1 MQHRTL
7 SAVVSIVAVAAI
19 VIGVNMFADAR
30 VANVQVDLTQQHLY
44 TLSPGTRQ
52 ILAGLKDPVTL
63 KLFYSRKLGAAV
75 PSYGAYADRVREML
89 EQYAAVS
96 NGKVKLEF
104 YDPEPFSST
113 EDHALA
119 YGLQGVPVDQSGE
132 QVYFGLAAT
141 NLLDD
146 ERTIGFFQP
155 EREPFLEYDL
165 SKLIYD
171 LSNPTRPVVGVM
183 SALPLE
189 GDPRAMMMNQGRPGG
204 AGQPYAST
212 MLLHQTNEV
221 RTVPTD
227 AQVIDPAIQVLL
239 VAEVPNMSVATQYA
253 IDQFVMRGGRL
264 MAMVDPWSE
273 AMAAAPSPTGM
284 PPDNTSSDLPTLFK
298 AWGIEFDPNQVVG
311 DLDGAWRVRAGPSD
325 RVQAV
330 DYVAWFNIR
339 DGINHSDPATAD
351 LQQVTVASPGFIAKA
366 PGAAINFTPLLI
378 SGLRSG
384 LLPVDAVKMPDPA
397 KVLANFKPEGGPRVI
412 AARLRG
418 ELKSAFTGP
427 PPLAKDQKLPAN
439 FPAYIAATKGPANLV
454 VVADSDIL
462 DDRFWVRIQDFFGQ
476 SQATPFSDNGP
487 FVANL
492 VDTLAGGDALIGLR
506 ARGTSSRPFVLVD
519 QMQADAES
527 QFRQTEQTLQQH
539 LDAVQKQLQTLRQ
552 GNAPGGGTSAGQSG
566 DQSAQPV
573 ITAEQRSAIDAAR
586 QDILTTRQKLRAVQF
601 DLNRGIAR
609 LETELRLFDI
619 VLVPAV
625 LTLLAIGLGIVRRR
639 RRTRAVPSGPR
650 ASGAHA

>member
-1 MQHRTL
+1 
-7 SAVVSIVAVAAI
+7 
-19 VIGVNMFADAR
+19 
-30 VANVQVDLTQQHLY
+30 
-44 TLSPGTRQ
+44 
-52 ILAGLKDPVTL
+52 
-63 KLFYSRKLGAAV
+63 
-75 PSYGAYADRVREML
+75 
-89 EQYAAVS
+89 
-96 NGKVKLEF
+96 
-104 YDPEPFSST
+104 
-113 EDHALA
+113 
-119 YGLQGVPVDQSGE
+119 
-132 QVYFGLAAT
+132 
-141 NLLDD
+141 
-146 ERTIGFFQP
+146 
-155 EREPFLEYDL
+155 
-165 SKLIYD
+165 
-171 LSNPTRPVVGVM
+171 
-183 SALPLE
+183 
-189 GDPRAMMMNQGRPGG
+189 
-204 AGQPYAST
+204 
-212 MLLHQTNEV
+212 
-221 RTVPTD
+221 
-227 AQVIDPAIQVLL
+227 
-239 VAEVPNMSVATQYA
+239 
-253 IDQFVMRGGRL
+253 
-264 MAMVDPWSE
+264 
-273 AMAAAPSPTGM
+273 MAAAPSPTGM
-284 PPDNTSSDLPTLFK
+284 PPDNTSSDLPLLFK
-298 AWGIEFDPNQVVG
+298 AWGIQFDPKQVVG
-311 DLDGAWRVRAGPSD
+311 DLDGAWRVRANASD

-366 PGAAINFTPLLI
+366 PGASISFTPLLI

-384 LLPVDAVKMPDPA
+384 LLPVDQVTMPDPA
-397 KVLANFKPEGGPRVI
+397 KILGDFKPEGGPRVI

-427 PPLAKDQKLPAN
+427 PPLAKDQKLPVN
-439 FPAYIAATKGPANLV
+439 FPAYIAETKGPANLV

-506 ARGTSSRPFVLVD
+506 ARGTSARPFVLVND
-519 QMQADAES
+519 MQADAES

-552 GNAPGGGTSAGQSG
+552 GNAQANGQGS

-573 ITAEQRSAIDAAR
+573 ITPEQRSAIDAAR

-625 LTLLAIGLGIVRRR
+625 LTLLAIGLGIDRRQRRR
-639 RRTRAVPSGPR
+639 RAAPSGSR
-650 ASGAHA
+650 ASGASTPGAPA